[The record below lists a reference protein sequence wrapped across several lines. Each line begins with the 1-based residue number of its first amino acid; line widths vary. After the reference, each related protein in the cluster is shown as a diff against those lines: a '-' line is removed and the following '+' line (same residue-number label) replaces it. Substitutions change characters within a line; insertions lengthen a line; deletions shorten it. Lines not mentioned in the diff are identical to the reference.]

1 MLCVEAK
8 SRDSAESDC
17 WEEKKKEKG
26 LEKKVRKHK
35 LVE

>member
-17 WEEKKKEKG
+17 WEEKKKKRKRAVEKG
-26 LEKKVRKHK
+26 KKK
-35 LVE
+35 